1 MNGSPS
7 ITQTAPDTPA
17 PIVSEEGIGL
27 THLQFNRIFPFHIV
41 IGPDGHVNH
50 SGSSILRLQPEL
62 ARKPQFTSVF
72 RILRPVI
79 EFSMDALLHGSGF
92 LFLVQ
97 VIRTGMS
104 LRGQMLPVGDG
115 SVVFLASPWLVE
127 ADTLRQFDLSID
139 DFAIHDPALDLFQS
153 VQAQKI
159 AIGDLQRLNDRLKR
173 QRSELAAVNA
183 QLAEQNAAL
192 RAAQKQLEASEAEAR
207 KLALLA
213 ARTSN
218 AVVVT
223 DAQGKIE
230 WVNDAFVRIAGYTL
244 DEVMGKT
251 PGQFLQG
258 PETDPETVERMHRA
272 VVAGR
277 EFNVEVLNYSKSGRK
292 YWVHIEAQPILE
304 ADGRVIHF
312 MAIETDVTDRV
323 EADRRKGA
331 QFDVSCILA
340 DAEIMNG
347 GIARIIEAIALRFG
361 WNFGAFWSVD
371 HGVGHPVL
379 RTTQIWHSPSTDLE
393 AFSDLSRTLHL
404 HPGED
409 LPGQVWSTGNTVW
422 AADFAKRSE
431 FPRSPHAQRAQLH
444 GAVAFPC
451 RAEGVILGVL
461 EFFSPQ
467 QGEPDTDLLR
477 LLTALGTQAGQFIVR
492 KHAKAELERQRDF
505 ALQIMNVM
513 GQGLT
518 VTDERGCF
526 TFVNEA
532 YARLVARPAQDLV
545 GMRPCDLSPE
555 ADQERLAEARA
566 ARFRG
571 ESSSYELQLTRPDGN
586 PCYAIV
592 TGVPRWENGKVVGS
606 ITTVTDVSDRKRLE
620 EQLVTNLER
629 ERELN
634 EMKSNFVSMASHEL
648 RTPLATLS
656 LTVDLLC
663 MHRARL
669 SPERIDTN
677 LQTIRESARHLR
689 AILDDL
695 LFIGRGEQGK
705 IKCKLEMVNVAEL
718 LQRIS
723 AEVGADDRNRHPIQV
738 SLNQSPLILPLDPQI
753 LRHILVNLLSNACKY
768 SPESS
773 TVELQACFTD
783 KRLELQVSDHGI
795 GIPVEDQ
802 KKLFTYF
809 FRARNVGDTAGTGLG
824 LLVVKQCVEAHGG
837 WIDFDSVPQ
846 QGTRFTVRI
855 PVS

>member
-1 MNGSPS
+1 LSGSPS
-7 ITQTAPDTPA
+7 IPQASQGAPNPVVTEA
-17 PIVSEEGIGL
+17 GIGL
-27 THLQFNRIFPFHIV
+27 NHLQFNATFPFHLV
-41 IGPDGHVNH
+41 IAPDGHVIH

-62 ARKPQFTSVF
+62 AQRPHFTAVF
-72 RILRPVI
+72 RIQRPVM
-79 EFSMDALLHGSGF
+79 EFSIDAILEGARN

-127 ADTLRQFDLSID
+127 ADTLSQFDLSID

-159 AIGDLQRLNDRLKR
+159 AIGDLQRLNDRLKL
-173 QRSELAAVNA
+173 QRSEVGAVNA
-183 QLAEQNAAL
+183 RLAEQNAAL

-223 DAQGKIE
+223 DAEGKVE
-230 WVNDAFVRIAGYTL
+230 WVNDAFVRVTGYTL
-244 DEVMGKT
+244 QEVLGKI
-251 PGQFLQG
+251 PGWVLQG
-258 PETDPETVERMHRA
+258 PETHSETVEQMRRA
-272 VVAGR
+272 VAAGK
-277 EFNVEVLNYSKSGRK
+277 EFSVEVLNYSKSGRK
-292 YWVHIEAQPILE
+292 YWVHIEAQPILD
-304 ADGRVIHF
+304 ADGRVINF
-312 MAIETDVTDRV
+312 MAVETDITDRV

-331 QFDVSCILA
+331 QFDVSRILA
-340 DAEIMNG
+340 DAETMNG
-347 GIARIIEAIALRFG
+347 GIARIIQTIALRFG

-371 HGVGHPVL
+371 HGLGHPVF
-379 RTTQIWHSPSTDLE
+379 RTTQIWHSPSADLE
-393 AFSDLSRTLHL
+393 EFSDLSRLLHL
-404 HPGED
+404 HPGEE
-409 LPGQVWSTGNTVW
+409 LPGQVWSTGNAVW
-422 AADFAKRSE
+422 VADFAERSE
-431 FPRSPHAQRAQLH
+431 FPRSPHARRAKLR
-444 GAVAFPC
+444 GALAFPC
-451 RAEGVILGVL
+451 RAEGVILGIL

-492 KHAKAELERQRDF
+492 KHANAELERQRDF
-505 ALQIMNVM
+505 ALQIMNAM

-518 VTDERGCF
+518 VTDERGHF

-532 YARLVARPAQDLV
+532 YARMVGRPAADLV
-545 GMRPCDLSPE
+545 GMRPGDLSPE
-555 ADQERLAEARA
+555 ADHERLAEARA

-571 ESSSYELQLTRPDGN
+571 EASSYEIQLTRPDGS

-592 TGVPRWENGKVVGS
+592 TGVPRWENGRVVGS
-606 ITTVTDVSDRKRLE
+606 ITTITDVSDRKRME
-620 EQLVTNLER
+620 EQLVANLER

-634 EMKSNFVSMASHEL
+634 EMKSHFVSMASHEL

-656 LTVDLLC
+656 LSVDLLC
-663 MHRARL
+663 AHRARL
-669 SPERIDTN
+669 TPERIDTN

-695 LFIGRGEQGK
+695 LFVGRGEQGK
-705 IKCKLEMVNVAEL
+705 IKCKPEIVNLEEL
-718 LQRIS
+718 LHRIA
-723 AEVGADDRNRHPIQV
+723 AEIGAEDRNRHPIQV
-738 SLNQSPLILPLDPQI
+738 SVDQAPLLLPLDPQL

-768 SPESS
+768 SPAAS
-773 TVELQACFTD
+773 TVELHA
-783 KRLELQVSDHGI
+783 RLTEKQVEIQVNDHGI

-802 KKLFTYF
+802 KKIFTYF
-809 FRARNVGDTAGTGLG
+809 YRARNVGDTAGTGLG

-837 WIDFDSVPQ
+837 WIEFSSVPK
-846 QGTRFTVRI
+846 QGTRFTVRL
-855 PVS
+855 PVT